1 MKNKKNLKIV
11 NEEIRY
17 YRDKIEKKKNSSST
31 LSKKAQSY
39 ILKKK
44 MKLKESRN
52 RGLALKKDR
61 ADLKEKKETL

>member
-44 MKLKESRN
+44 TKLKESRN